1 MKLTKNFKEEEF
13 ITSKWYKAEKVED
26 KVLKSYSKDVSVQ
39 ENIKVLAEQL
49 QVLRDYLNKPVKINI
64 SYRPLWWEKKN
75 GRSGNSQHVLGKAAD
90 IVVSGLSPQVVGHA
104 IQKLINQGKMLQGGL
119 GVYPTQ
125 GFVHYDIRGTAARWR
140 K

>member
-49 QVLRDYLNKPVKINI
+49 QVLRDYLNEPVKINV

-90 IVVSGLSPQVVGHA
+90 IVVSGLSPQVVAHA

-119 GVYPTQ
+119 GVYPNQ